1 MWNVGHPE
9 EKAPEVRKK
18 TSENR
23 SRKSGCHLSLLS
35 LQWPEAFERVSS
47 DKSNDMSLAVGDSA
61 VGEQR
66 EGEQRGVTGER
77 RRERGKEK
85 REN

>member
-1 MWNVGHPE
+1 MRNVGHPE

-23 SRKSGCHLSLLS
+23 SKNSRCHLLLLS
-35 LQWPEAFERVSS
+35 LQWPEAIERVSS
-47 DKSNDMSLAVGDSA
+47 DKSNDMSLAVGSSA

-77 RRERGKEK
+77 RRGRGKEK
-85 REN
+85 WEN